1 MLLTLQIENIAIIEH
16 LELSLES
23 GFTVLSGETGAGK
36 SILIEAINALVG
48 GRTSREL
55 IRTGAERASV
65 QGLFRMPEMLSP
77 LLETLGIEPDGD
89 GTLLLQRMFTDSG
102 RNACRI
108 NGSLVTAGALR
119 SVGEKLLDIHGQHD
133 SQSLFRPETHIEWL
147 DAYAGEDLRNAKA
160 QYAEDFAQ
168 YRLWREEWRRA
179 SGSERERERRMDMLR
194 FQLDELD
201 KASLKPSEEIE
212 LEKKSL
218 ILAHTENIVAS
229 FSEAYE
235 LLTGEAAGEFGARER
250 VRRSGSALRRVA
262 HISKD
267 FADMADQLFE
277 VSEHLDDLSRDVVDI
292 RDGTEFDPR
301 LRDQIEDRLIFLQAI
316 RKKYGETVDECIR
329 YREDIRNQ
337 LAQLA
342 DVENLIARHTERL
355 EAQTGLLRDRC
366 AVLSRLR
373 CEAAG
378 RLAVGMSG
386 HLADLEMPKA
396 IFEATV
402 VQEPDREFDDNGLD
416 RVEFLFTAN
425 LGEPLKPLSRIASGG
440 EMSRVMLAIK
450 SMLADVDRLPTLV
463 FDEIDAGVGGKAA
476 QKVGEKLAAMAASR
490 QIICVTHHAQIASL
504 ADHHHVIGKEQSE
517 GRTRTRVAKL
527 SGQAR
532 EDEITRLLSGAH
544 RTETA
549 HGLARELLAR
559 GAASRAAA
567 SRASACNAAKL
578 GRKPGE

>member
-16 LELSLES
+16 LELSLEK

-65 QGLFRMPEMLSP
+65 QGLFLIPDTLPP
-77 LLETLGIEPDGD
+77 LLETLGIEPAGD
-89 GTLLLQRMFTDSG
+89 GTLLLQRIFTDSG

-108 NGSLVTAGALR
+108 NGGLVTAGVLR
-119 SVGEKLLDIHGQHD
+119 TVGEKLLDIHGQHD
-133 SQSLFRPETHIEWL
+133 SQSLFRPETHIALL
-147 DAYAGEDLRNAKA
+147 DAYAGENLRIVMN
-160 QYAEDFAQ
+160 QYSEDFSR
-168 YRLWREEWRRA
+168 YRRWREELRQV
-179 SGSERERERRMDMLR
+179 SGSERERERRIDMLR

-201 KASLKPSEEIE
+201 KASLKPGEEVE

-218 ILAHTENIVAS
+218 ILAHTETIITA

-235 LLTGEAAGEFGARER
+235 LLSGETTGESGARER
-250 VRRSGSALRRVA
+250 VRRSVSALRRVA
-262 HISKD
+262 HVSRD
-267 FADMADQLFE
+267 FAEMADQLSE
-277 VSEHLDDLSRDVVDI
+277 VSERLDELSRDVVDV
-292 RDGTEFDPR
+292 RDGTEFDPN
-301 LRDQIEDRLIFLQAI
+301 LRDRIEDRLTFLQAI
-316 RKKYGETVDECIR
+316 RKKYGESVDDCIR
-329 YREDIRNQ
+329 YREDIRGQ
-337 LAQLA
+337 LALLA
-342 DVENLIARHTERL
+342 DAETQIAGQMERL
-355 EAQTGLLRDRC
+355 KAQTDLLRARC
-366 AVLSRLR
+366 ADLFRLR
-373 CEAAG
+373 REAAD
-378 RLAVGMSG
+378 RLAAGMSVE
-386 HLADLEMPKA
+386 LADLEMPKA
-396 IFEATV
+396 LFEAAV
-402 VQEPDREFDDNGLD
+402 EQETDREFDENGLD

-450 SMLADVDRLPTLV
+450 TMLADVDRLPTV
-463 FDEIDAGVGGKAA
+463 IFDEIDAGVGGKAA
-476 QKVGEKLAAMAASR
+476 QKVGEKIAAMAFSR
-490 QIICVTHHAQIASL
+490 QILCVTHHAQIASL
-504 ADHHHVIGKEQSE
+504 ADHHHQIGKEQSE
-517 GRTRTRVAKL
+517 GRTRTLVTQL

-567 SRASACNAAKL
+567 NSAAKP
-578 GRKPGE
+578 GRKPGEQDGTR